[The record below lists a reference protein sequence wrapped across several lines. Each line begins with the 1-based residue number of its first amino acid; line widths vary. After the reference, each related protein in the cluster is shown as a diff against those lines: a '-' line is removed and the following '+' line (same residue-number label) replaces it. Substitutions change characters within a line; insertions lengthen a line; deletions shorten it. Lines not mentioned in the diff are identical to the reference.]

1 LKTYTCEAGIA
12 GLVVATTLGEI
23 AMSQFND
30 EEIIKDLIFRLFRAE
45 NHQTR
50 PDATEILATDYLL
63 ITRWKGQVDTSRD
76 DALEKIGAG
85 SPLFV
90 RYVE

>member
-1 LKTYTCEAGIA
+1 
-12 GLVVATTLGEI
+12 
-23 AMSQFND
+23 MSQFND

-45 NHQTR
+45 NHQSR
-50 PDATEILATDYLL
+50 PDATEKILATDYLL
-63 ITRWKGQVDTSRD
+63 ITRWRGQVDTSRD
-76 DALEKIGAG
+76 DTLEKIGAG